1 MRYVTSATENY
12 APGNSLHIFSE
23 MWNAATSA
31 DERAGRWMPNMAI
44 FCTKGKPNQNNIHFV
59 W

>member
-1 MRYVTSATENY
+1 MTSATENY